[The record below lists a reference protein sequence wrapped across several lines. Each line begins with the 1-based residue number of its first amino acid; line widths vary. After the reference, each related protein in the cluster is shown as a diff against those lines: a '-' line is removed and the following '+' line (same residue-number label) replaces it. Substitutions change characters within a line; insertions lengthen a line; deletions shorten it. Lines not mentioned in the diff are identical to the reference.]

1 MSNQPL
7 PLLDRHAAAARSLRS
22 TLTSAALLGLLGAW
36 PGAHAAPVYQTIG
49 FAQTLATTSNP
60 NYEQSYFT
68 DTFNYLNDA
77 RVNAPSH
84 IEQHSAVASGGDAE
98 ASVTAQSGVLKAFA
112 RAGYPAYTDEVR
124 VVGYSYGDAQAR
136 FGDTIL
142 VGGAGLALGTAV
154 SYSISFHIDGW
165 HSFPAYE
172 VPGHFAA
179 GAEANMLLRDV
190 NSGSEVRRD
199 WSSTVDLNG
208 WTTLMLH
215 TEVGHEL
222 FIAGFLAAYA
232 SVDSYATVARV
243 AVADYGHSANYF
255 LTPSIDGLNTVGAS
269 GHDFRMVADPNS
281 VPEPTSLAL
290 LLLGLLTLK
299 RRHGVARGRQLA
311 ERAHAAVNHD
321 ALGGRDGRNSRP
333 FQ

>member
-1 MSNQPL
+1 MSMHPISLAPAQAHPL
-7 PLLDRHAAAARSLRS
+7 ALPDRLATATRRLRA
-22 TLTSAALLGLLGAW
+22 TLASAAMLGLLGAW

-60 NYEQSYFT
+60 TTEQSYFT

-77 RVNAPSH
+77 RVNAPTH
-84 IEQHSAVASGGDAE
+84 IQQHSAVASGGDAE

-124 VVGYSYGDAQAR
+124 VVGYASGNAQAR

-142 VGGAGLALGTAV
+142 VGGAGLAVGTAV
-154 SYSISFHIDGW
+154 TYRISFHIDGW
-165 HSFPAYE
+165 HSYPAYE
-172 VPGHFAA
+172 VPGYFSA
-179 GAEANMLLRDV
+179 GAEANVLLRDV
-190 NSGSEVRRD
+190 TSGSEVRRD

-208 WTTLMLH
+208 STTLMLN

-222 FIAGFLAAYA
+222 FIAGFLEAYA
-232 SVDSYATVARV
+232 YVNSYATVARV

-269 GHDFRMVADPNS
+269 GHDFRMVTDPNG

-290 LLLGLLTLK
+290 ALLGLLAL
-299 RRHGVARGRQLA
+299 RWPQRPVA
-311 ERAHAAVNHD
+311 
-321 ALGGRDGRNSRP
+321 
-333 FQ
+333 